1 MPEIPE
7 GGWKS
12 WTPLLLGIH
21 NSLEPMPRCTSGL
34 RQGILIIFKFIMV
47 QKPDLSISPL
57 SLGIGISNW
66 ITLKIC
72 QIFWLSFEYFSS
84 YLCKKMQ
91 RHLPFRECFNLILG
105 EAEDMETKCRLCTL
119 CLLSRG
125 SRATFWLGQQWPQ
138 ALHPPLGNSH
148 PASNQLTI
156 LQIVCVTNIEG

>member
-1 MPEIPE
+1 MHFRFETRYIDHIQ
-7 GGWKS
+7 
-12 WTPLLLGIH
+12 IH
-21 NSLEPMPRCTSGL
+21 HGSETRFINFSTEPGYRH
-34 RQGILIIFKFIMV
+34 FKLDYTENM
-47 QKPDLSISPL
+47 
-57 SLGIGISNW
+57 
-66 ITLKIC
+66 
-72 QIFWLSFEYFSS
+72 QIFWLSFEYLSS

-91 RHLPFRECFNLILG
+91 RYLPFRECFNLILG

-156 LQIVCVTNIEG
+156 LQIVCVTNIEGWARPALHRFLAQEISLGF